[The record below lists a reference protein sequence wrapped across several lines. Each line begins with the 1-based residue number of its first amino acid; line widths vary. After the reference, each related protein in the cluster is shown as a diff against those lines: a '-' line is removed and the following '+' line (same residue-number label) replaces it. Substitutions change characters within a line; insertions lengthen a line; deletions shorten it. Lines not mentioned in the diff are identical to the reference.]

1 MQHKKGGRKQ
11 TSASQSDSAFVSPQR
26 ASSST
31 SQCRNNL
38 AATHAEAHM
47 EVDMEVEVEV
57 EDQLREDMPRAC
69 MQHPLD
75 PESPCQLEVV
85 TEGVQA

>member
-26 ASSST
+26 AISST

-38 AATHAEAHM
+38 AASHAAAH
-47 EVDMEVEVEV
+47 MEVEVEV
-57 EDQLREDMPRAC
+57 EDQLREDTPGAC

-75 PESPCQLEVV
+75 PESPCQLELV